1 MRLGA
6 FLRKISFDAEI
17 VDAYSAE
24 KKCECMIHNGRVF
37 IVLDHAL
44 SEHFNLMN
52 LIFHG
57 EESNPGWLIAG
68 SGVMKT
74 DGAAAKVGGASN

>member
-1 MRLGA
+1 M
-6 FLRKISFDAEI
+6 
-17 VDAYSAE
+17 YSAE

-57 EESNPGWLIAG
+57 EESNPGWLIPG

-74 DGAAAKVGGASN
+74 DGAAAEMGVRRIDSGWSAFAERN